1 MRVLYAALQIQ
12 GRRLPQSHRRELSRT
27 TSPPAYPKDRPCHA
41 TALSAPVHVGAG
53 APSLRGPLAWSLQS
67 EFRVLPSPLPP
78 PPPPRDPDCAPI
90 ARGDPPAGG
99 GARLTVPPPRARR
112 HRSTAPLQGGL
123 LRVADSV
130 RRPYEVTRLPRL
142 ARSDAEGGSCRG
154 TAPPEIMRCC
164 QCGPERQQDGRG
176 GNSSG
181 STRNPTL
188 RPKRRFAEKNYYIIS
203 SYDIRMTLT
212 LNCHS
217 TSMAI
222 VSPTHNPL

>member
-1 MRVLYAALQIQ
+1 MPLLS
-12 GRRLPQSHRRELSRT
+12 RLPYMLELAPLRYVAHWHGLCRVSSVCCPPHSRR
-27 TSPPAYPKDRPCHA
+27 
-41 TALSAPVHVGAG
+41 
-53 APSLRGPLAWSLQS
+53 
-67 EFRVLPSPLPP
+67 